1 MEKVNEPRINNTWNN
16 HADVWQ
22 VRISQR
28 GLLLWWMWYK
38 TICRVKITIIRVL
51 RKTIFS
57 WRVQEYRRWQ
67 EAMTNDWSILNESC
81 RYYLTE
87 ENCTEIK
94 SALRLQEL
102 VKEEI
107 VNRNHRGH
115 KSVQTF
121 KWSQLYARM
130 LQSILNESQITPG
143 VEGTQ
148 WSSSATSVISW

>member
-1 MEKVNEPRINNTWNN
+1 
-16 HADVWQ
+16 
-22 VRISQR
+22 
-28 GLLLWWMWYK
+28 
-38 TICRVKITIIRVL
+38 
-51 RKTIFS
+51 
-57 WRVQEYRRWQ
+57 
-67 EAMTNDWSILNESC
+67 MTNDWSILNESC
-81 RYYLTE
+81 RYYLTK

-130 LQSILNESQITPG
+130 LQSILNESQIIPG

-148 WSSSATSVISW
+148 

>member
-1 MEKVNEPRINNTWNN
+1 MNQESITHEIIMQMFGKLEFHNGDCYCGECDTRLFAELKSLEFEYYAKLYSLEESKNTVG
-16 HADVWQ
+16 D
-22 VRISQR
+22 
-28 GLLLWWMWYK
+28 
-38 TICRVKITIIRVL
+38 
-51 RKTIFS
+51 
-57 WRVQEYRRWQ
+57 

-148 WSSSATSVISW
+148 